1 VDYASYKQFCSEL
14 LREGRVLRL
23 DCMNPVR
30 SLSPLG
36 LNILRTGA
44 QVSASIDETVFAW
57 SRATGIEL
65 DPERTVVGCGV
76 RVLLSAAFS
85 SVLSSRQ
92 ELWLPEDVYP
102 VYRGIAEN
110 LDVKLR
116 SFLTLPRPNLDFLAE
131 TGKRAAVVLPVPFSP
146 LGRLPNDAEVSAL
159 RGWLHDSKDRLLI
172 LDAVYMFDFEASRPL
187 IDSFLDQNGDQCI
200 VLWSC
205 SKSWLSPGL
214 FGLAVAPPGV
224 AGTLRRRVLPPD
236 RSNLGGMKLLLET
249 RPDLSRML
257 QGAFAREWER
267 LGPFISALDADWT
280 PPTTGYVS
288 VLHASFTQL
297 LDEHGVLSVPA
308 SVFGSQHEDLS
319 IVTCLYSLA
328 EHTEVFEATARGL

>member
-1 VDYASYKQFCSEL
+1 
-14 LREGRVLRL
+14 
-23 DCMNPVR
+23 MNPVR
-30 SLSPLG
+30 ALSSLAFNKP
-36 LNILRTGA
+36 RTEPE
-44 QVSASIDETVFAW
+44 VSASIKEAVFAW

-65 DPERTVVGCGV
+65 DPRRTVVGCGV
-76 RVLLSAAFS
+76 RVLLSAALS
-85 SVLSSRQ
+85 SVLSSGQ

-102 VYRGIAEN
+102 VYRELAEN
-110 LDVKLR
+110 LDVTLR
-116 SFLTLPRPNLDFLAE
+116 SFPTLPQPNLDFLGE
-131 TGKRAAVVLPVPFSP
+131 TGQRAAVVLPVPISP
-146 LGRLPNDAEVSAL
+146 LGRLPTDAETSDL
-159 RGWLHDSKDRLLI
+159 RRWLHHSKDRLLI

-205 SKSWLSPGL
+205 SKCWLSPGSL
-214 FGLAVAPPGV
+214 GLSVAPPGV
-224 AGTLRRRVLPPD
+224 AATLRRRVVPPD

-257 QGAFAREWER
+257 QEAFSREWQR
-267 LGPFISALDADWT
+267 LRPFMCALDADWA
-280 PPTTGYVS
+280 PPEMGYFS

-308 SVFGSQHEDLS
+308 SVFGSPHEDLS

-328 EHTEVFEATARGL
+328 EHTEVFRS